1 MIVSNGQVQP
11 RKLSQDWKNAI
22 VFYFVLKLH
31 DFIVPVILETNASA
45 SGIGVVLSQCNHTI
59 AYFFRKW
66 TPHMQKQSAYVRE
79 LFALIEV
86 VGKFRY
92 YLTEHKSAIKTDQE
106 ALKHL
111 GKLAIKTLE

>member
-1 MIVSNGQVQP
+1 
-11 RKLSQDWKNAI
+11 
-22 VFYFVLKLH
+22 
-31 DFIVPVILETNASA
+31 
-45 SGIGVVLSQCNHTI
+45 
-59 AYFFRKW
+59 
-66 TPHMQKQSAYVRE
+66 MQKQSAYVRE